1 MTYCTPGPSS
11 TKLPSAPFLSPSV
24 TCSSSPITGSMSLL
38 VTFLPLATF
47 VTPAGARKG
56 SRGRP
61 RGFCRLGTVR
71 FCGVPSNIGFGSW
84 MGIGTS
90 FPPARAL
97 AGAGRLGVERAGEE
111 AEGEKGRDPEA
122 RRGGRTAEGVGVG
135 MSVHAAD
142 YPSFGPRVT
151 RAV

>member
-1 MTYCTPGPSS
+1 MVTYCTPGPSS

-24 TCSSSPITGSMSLL
+24 TCSISPMTGSLSLL

-90 FPPARAL
+90 FA
-97 AGAGRLGVERAGEE
+97 AGARRGLGGRLGLERAGEE
-111 AEGEKGRDPEA
+111 AEGDEGRDPESREA
-122 RRGGRTAEGVGVG
+122 AGGRPEGGLSGSAV
-135 MSVHAAD
+135 SNHASD
-142 YPSFGPRVT
+142 YLLMAPS
-151 RAV
+151 